1 MKLKILGDPVFAKD
15 ADGRLKSRVGTVFLK
30 TPGLVTQNGIHAM
43 QRVAWIDEL
52 NRERAEKG
60 EPPLSANAVAD
71 EIDNSVD
78 LVFTDDA
85 VLIRPDPER
94 MDLAF
99 RADEVLQT
107 MVSKRKIRYL
117 NTHTAKVRNA
127 LRSAGDNWRMARQP
141 ESPED
146 IVAAIERAKT
156 AIGFARI
163 YYYAPYTGTR
173 YLTADGL
180 AAAMKLQGAEFA
192 GQMAEIVKGL
202 NGRNRL
208 GQPEIGIFPTSLPPD
223 VRNGLRELDAAADE
237 KTLRA
242 GVEAVALKWRM
253 ALPAQL
259 REESTDNLEW
269 RNEMSATLVRQ
280 PNETSAGDEEL
291 VKGISPEFYRQIEWL
306 PGGKVRD
313 GRLEFD
319 PLFDEA
325 QRTGDPE
332 ILAMCDMR
340 VRSIIFNALRL
351 FSSVEYVN
359 IGRISRS
366 LARYPVE
373 GHRRGQVYFV
383 QFKERCQ
390 SDERLFVIRFQKWGV
405 AEHLDEGKDLLT
417 AIYEANQYMDYILD
431 RRLACLQLGM
441 NLPFHVGA
449 GRLTEKYLGENQ
461 YHGTSVQAFFYA
473 RQYIRGTA
481 SDKIPPARFS
491 NPAFARSF
499 ARLMGEAAAV
509 DMVVGRRATETGEHM
524 FDKYFEMVQLG
535 PDGLPARV
543 VVTDHA
549 GSFVNYKHGFD
560 EYVPAYANV
569 MRRRKTFVQDY
580 DAFCEA
586 YVSAFRARLEE
597 MQKKYLEHP
606 RAFDELFAD
615 RPYDQAGSGAYRWS
629 CVLRRLAGCDVAK
642 VADILAEACRL

>member
-1 MKLKILGDPVFAKD
+1 MKILGDEIFAKN
-15 ADGRLKSRVGTVFLK
+15 ADGKLKSRVGTVFLK
-30 TPGLVTQNGIHAM
+30 TPGLVTVNGIHAM
-43 QRVAWIDEL
+43 QRMAWIDEL

-60 EPPLSANAVAD
+60 EQPLSANAVAD
-71 EIDNSVD
+71 ELDNSVD

-99 RADEVLQT
+99 QADEALQKL
-107 MVSKRKIRYL
+107 VSKRKIRFM

-141 ESPED
+141 ESPEE
-146 IVAAIERAKT
+146 IVAAIERAST
-156 AIGFARI
+156 AIGFAKS

-173 YLTADGL
+173 FLTAGGL
-180 AAAMKLQGAEFA
+180 DEAMKLQGDEFV
-192 GQMAEIVKGL
+192 GQVSEIVKGL
-202 NGRNRL
+202 KGRNRL
-208 GQPEIGIFPTSLPPD
+208 GQPEIGLFPTTLPPD
-223 VRNGLRELDAAADE
+223 VKSDFLDLDLASGADA
-237 KTLRA
+237 LRA
-242 GVEAVALKWRM
+242 KVDAIALKWRM

-269 RNEMSATLVRQ
+269 RNEMSALLARQ

-319 PLFDEA
+319 PLFEEA
-325 QRTGDPE
+325 QRTGDPDL
-332 ILAMCDMR
+332 LAMCDMR
-340 VRSIIFNALRL
+340 VRSIVFNALRL

-366 LARYPVE
+366 LARNPVE

-390 SDERLFVIRFQKWGV
+390 PDERLFVIRFQKWGV
-405 AEHLDEGKDLLT
+405 AEHLDEGKDMLT
-417 AIYEANQYMDYILD
+417 AMYEANQYMDYILD

-441 NLPFHVGA
+441 NLPYHVGA

-461 YHGTSVQAFFYA
+461 YHGASVQAFYYA

-481 SDKIPPARFS
+481 SAKIPPARFA
-491 NPAFARSF
+491 NPAFARRF
-499 ARLMGEAAAV
+499 AQLMGEAAAV
-509 DMVVGRRATETGEHM
+509 DMAVGRRATETGEHM

-535 PDGLPARV
+535 PDGLPERI

-549 GSFVNYKHGFD
+549 GSFVNYKHEFV

-580 DAFCEA
+580 DAFCDA
-586 YVSAFRARLEE
+586 YVSAFRAKLEE
-597 MQKKYLEHP
+597 MQRQYLDHP

-629 CVLRRLAGCDVAK
+629 CVLKRIAACDPAK
-642 VADILAEACRL
+642 VAGILAEACRI

>member
-1 MKLKILGDPVFAKD
+1 MKILGEPMFSKGE
-15 ADGRLKSRVGTVFLK
+15 DGKLKSRVGTVFLK
-30 TPGLVTQNGIHAM
+30 TPGLVTTNGIHAM

-52 NRERAEKG
+52 NRERKERG
-60 EPPLSANAVAD
+60 EEPLSANAVAD

-78 LVFTDDA
+78 LIFTEDS
-85 VLIRPDPER
+85 VMIRPDPER

-99 RADEVLQT
+99 KADEALQK

-141 ESPED
+141 EAPED

-156 AIGFARI
+156 AIGFACV
-163 YYYAPYTGTR
+163 YHYAPYTGTR
-173 YLTADGL
+173 YLTVGGL
-180 AAAMKLQGAEFA
+180 SAAMKLGGDEFR
-192 GQMAEIVKGL
+192 GQIAEIVKGL
-202 NGRNRL
+202 KGRNRL
-208 GQPEIGIFPTSLPPD
+208 GQPEIGLFPLSLPPD
-223 VRNGLRELDAAADE
+223 VKNDFCALDPSEDE
-237 KTLRA
+237 KSLRA
-242 GVEAVALKWRM
+242 KIDAIALKWRM
-253 ALPAQL
+253 AVPPQL

-269 RNEMSATLVRQ
+269 RNEMSATLVRK

-366 LARYPVE
+366 LALKPIE
-373 GHRRGQVYFV
+373 GHRRGQVYIV

-390 SDERLFVIRFQKWGV
+390 PDERIFVIRFQKWGV
-405 AEHLDEGKDLLT
+405 AEHLDEGKDMLT
-417 AIYEANQYMDYILD
+417 AILEANQYMDYILD
-431 RRLACLQLGM
+431 RRLGCLQLGM

-449 GRLTEKYLGENQ
+449 GRLTEKYTGGNQ
-461 YHGTSVQAFFYA
+461 YHGASVQAFYYA

-481 SDKIPPARFS
+481 SDKIPPARFA
-491 NPAFARSF
+491 NPAFARRF
-499 ARLMGEAAAV
+499 AQLMGEAAAV

-524 FDKYFEMVQLG
+524 FDKYFEMVQMG

-549 GSFVNYKHGFD
+549 GSFVNYKHEFV

-569 MRRRKTFVQDY
+569 MRRRKDFVQDY
-580 DAFCEA
+580 GSFCEA
-586 YVSAFRARLEE
+586 YVAAFRNRLAA
-597 MQKKYLEHP
+597 MQKQYLDHP
-606 RAFDELFAD
+606 RAFDELFVD
-615 RPYDQAGSGAYRWS
+615 RPYDQAGSGAYRWT
-629 CVLRRLAGCDVAK
+629 CVLKRLAGCDPSK
-642 VADILAEACRL
+642 VADVLSQSCMM

>member
-1 MKLKILGDPVFAKD
+1 MKILGDAIFSKNP
-15 ADGRLKSRVGTVFLK
+15 DGKLKSRVGTVFLK
-30 TPGLVTQNGIHAM
+30 TPGLVTVNGIHAM
-43 QRVAWIDEL
+43 QRMAWIDEL

-78 LVFTDDA
+78 LVFTDDT

-99 RADEVLQT
+99 QADEALQKL
-107 MVSKRKIRYL
+107 VSKRKIRFL

-141 ESPED
+141 ESPEE
-146 IVAAIERAKT
+146 IVAAIERAST
-156 AIGFARI
+156 AIGFAKA

-173 YLTADGL
+173 FLTAGGL
-180 AAAMKLQGAEFA
+180 AEAMKLQGDEFV
-192 GQMAEIVKGL
+192 GQVSEIVKGL
-202 NGRNRL
+202 KGRNRL
-208 GQPEIGIFPTSLPPD
+208 GQPEIGLFPATLPPD
-223 VRNGLRELDAAADE
+223 VKSDFLDLDLASGADA
-237 KTLRA
+237 LRA
-242 GVEAVALKWRM
+242 KVDAIALKWRM

-269 RNEMSATLVRQ
+269 RNEMNATLARQ

-319 PLFDEA
+319 PLFEEA
-325 QRTGDPE
+325 QRTGDPDL
-332 ILAMCDMR
+332 LAMCDMR

-359 IGRISRS
+359 IGRIARS
-366 LARYPVE
+366 LARNPVE

-390 SDERLFVIRFQKWGV
+390 PDERLYVIRFQKWCV
-405 AEHLDEGKDLLT
+405 AEHLDEGKDMLT
-417 AIYEANQYMDYILD
+417 AMYESNQYMDYILD

-461 YHGTSVQAFFYA
+461 YHGASVQAFYYA

-481 SDKIPPARFS
+481 SDKIPPARFA
-491 NPAFARSF
+491 NPAFARRF
-499 ARLMGEAAAV
+499 AQLMGEAAAV
-509 DMVVGRRATETGEHM
+509 DMAVGRRATETGEHM
-524 FDKYFEMVQLG
+524 FDKYFEMVQMG
-535 PDGLPARV
+535 PDGLPARI

-549 GSFVNYKHGFD
+549 GSFVNYRHEFA

-569 MRRRKTFVQDY
+569 MRRRRAFVQDY

-586 YVSAFRARLEE
+586 YVSAFKAKLEE
-597 MQKKYLEHP
+597 MQMQYLDHP

-629 CVLRRLAGCDVAK
+629 CVLKRIAACDAAKIAGTLAA
-642 VADILAEACRL
+642 ACRL

>member
-1 MKLKILGDPVFAKD
+1 MKILGDAVFAKG
-15 ADGRLKSRVGTVFLK
+15 ADGKLKSRVGTLFLK
-30 TPGLVTQNGIHAM
+30 TPGLVTINGIHAM

-52 NRERAEKG
+52 NRERAGRG

-78 LVFTDDA
+78 LVFTDET

-99 RADEVLQT
+99 QADEELQKI
-107 MVSKRKIRYL
+107 VSKRKIRFL

-141 ESPED
+141 ESPEE
-146 IVAAIERAKT
+146 IVAAIERAST
-156 AIGFARI
+156 AIGFAKA

-173 YLTADGL
+173 FLTAGGL
-180 AAAMKLQGAEFA
+180 AEAMKLQGDEFV
-192 GQMAEIVKGL
+192 GQVSEIVKGL
-202 NGRNRL
+202 KGRNRL
-208 GQPEIGIFPTSLPPD
+208 GQPEIGLFPTTLPPD
-223 VRNGLRELDAAADE
+223 LKSDFLALDLASGAEA
-237 KTLRA
+237 LRA
-242 GVEAVALKWRM
+242 KVDAIALEWRM

-259 REESTDNLEW
+259 REESADNLEW
-269 RNEMSATLVRQ
+269 RNEMSATLARQ

-306 PGGKVRD
+306 PGGRVRD

-325 QRTGDPE
+325 QRTCDPE
-332 ILAMCDMR
+332 LLAMCDTR

-366 LARYPVE
+366 LARNPVE

-390 SDERLFVIRFQKWGV
+390 PDERLYVIRFQKWGV
-405 AEHLDEGKDLLT
+405 AEHLDEGKDMLT
-417 AIYEANQYMDYILD
+417 AMYEANQYMDYILD

-461 YHGTSVQAFFYA
+461 YHGASVQAFYYA

-481 SDKIPPARFS
+481 SDKIPPARFA
-491 NPAFARSF
+491 NPAFAHRF
-499 ARLMGEAAAV
+499 AQLMGEAAAV

-524 FDKYFEMVQLG
+524 FDKNFEMVQTG
-535 PDGLPARV
+535 PDGLPVRV

-549 GSFVNYKHGFD
+549 GSFVNYKHDFS

-569 MRRRKTFVQDY
+569 MRRRKEFVQDY
-580 DAFCEA
+580 DAFCSA
-586 YVSAFRARLEE
+586 YVAAFKARLEAMKGE
-597 MQKKYLEHP
+597 YLAHP
-606 RAFDELFAD
+606 RAFDELFSD
-615 RPYDQAGSGAYRWS
+615 RPYDQAGSGAFRWS
-629 CVLRRLAGCDVAK
+629 CVLKRLAGCDPAAVAGT
-642 VADILAEACRL
+642 LAEACRL

>member
-1 MKLKILGDPVFAKD
+1 MKILGDAIFSKNP
-15 ADGRLKSRVGTVFLK
+15 DGKLKSRVGTVFLK
-30 TPGLVTQNGIHAM
+30 TPGLVTVNGIHAM
-43 QRVAWIDEL
+43 QRMAWIDEL

-78 LVFTDDA
+78 LVFTDDT

-99 RADEVLQT
+99 QADEALQKL
-107 MVSKRKIRYL
+107 VSKRKIRFL

-141 ESPED
+141 ESPEE
-146 IVAAIERAKT
+146 IVAAIERAST
-156 AIGFARI
+156 AIGFAKA

-173 YLTADGL
+173 FLTAGGL
-180 AAAMKLQGAEFA
+180 AEAMKLQGDEFV
-192 GQMAEIVKGL
+192 GQVSEIVKGL
-202 NGRNRL
+202 KGRNRL
-208 GQPEIGIFPTSLPPD
+208 GQPEIGLFPATLPPD
-223 VRNGLRELDAAADE
+223 VKSDFLDLDLASGADA
-237 KTLRA
+237 LRA
-242 GVEAVALKWRM
+242 KVDAIALKWRM

-269 RNEMSATLVRQ
+269 RNEMNATLARQ

-319 PLFDEA
+319 PLFEEA
-325 QRTGDPE
+325 QRTGDPDL
-332 ILAMCDMR
+332 LAMCDMR

-366 LARYPVE
+366 LARNPVE

-390 SDERLFVIRFQKWGV
+390 PDERLYVIRFQKWGV
-405 AEHLDEGKDLLT
+405 AEHLDEGKDMLT
-417 AIYEANQYMDYILD
+417 AMYESNQYMDYILD

-461 YHGTSVQAFFYA
+461 YHGASVQAFYYA

-481 SDKIPPARFS
+481 SDKIPPARFA
-491 NPAFARSF
+491 NPAFARRF
-499 ARLMGEAAAV
+499 AQLMGEAAAV
-509 DMVVGRRATETGEHM
+509 DMAVGRRATETGEHM
-524 FDKYFEMVQLG
+524 FDKYFEMVQMG
-535 PDGLPARV
+535 PDGLPARI

-549 GSFVNYKHGFD
+549 GSFVNYKHEFS

-586 YVSAFRARLEE
+586 YVSAFRAKLEE
-597 MQKKYLEHP
+597 MQRQYLDHP
-606 RAFDELFAD
+606 RAFDELFSD

-629 CVLRRLAGCDVAK
+629 CVLKRLAGCDPAAVA
-642 VADILAEACRL
+642 ATLAAACRL

>member
-1 MKLKILGDPVFAKD
+1 MKILGDAVFAKG
-15 ADGRLKSRVGTVFLK
+15 ADGKLKSRVGTLFLK
-30 TPGLVTQNGIHAM
+30 TPGLVTINGIHAM
-43 QRVAWIDEL
+43 QRVAWIEEL
-52 NRERAEKG
+52 NRLRAAEGGK
-60 EPPLSANAVAD
+60 PLSETEAAD
-71 EIDNSVD
+71 ELDNSVD
-78 LVFTDDA
+78 LIFTDDT

-99 RADEVLQT
+99 KADEELQKL
-107 MVSKRKIRYL
+107 MSKRKIRYL

-141 ESPED
+141 ESPEE
-146 IVAAIERAKT
+146 IVASIERAHT
-156 AIGFARI
+156 AIGFARA

-173 YLTADGL
+173 YLTAGGL
-180 AAAMKLQGAEFA
+180 EEAMKLQGAEFA
-192 GQMAEIVKGL
+192 GQVAEIVKGL
-202 NGRNRL
+202 KSRNRL
-208 GQPEIGIFPTSLPPD
+208 GQPEIGLFPLSLTPE
-223 VRNGLRELDAAADE
+223 VKTAFLALDPSADE
-237 KTLRA
+237 KTLR
-242 GVEAVALKWRM
+242 GKMDEIALKWRM

-259 REESTDNLEW
+259 REETANNLEW
-269 RNEMSATLVRQ
+269 RNEMSATLARQ
-280 PNETSAGDEEL
+280 PNETSAGDAEL

-306 PGGKVRD
+306 PGGRVRD

-332 ILAMCDMR
+332 LLAMCDMR
-340 VRSIIFNALRL
+340 VRSIVFNALRL

-366 LARYPVE
+366 LARNPVE

-390 SDERLFVIRFQKWGV
+390 PEERLFVIRFQKWGV
-405 AEHLDEGKDLLT
+405 AEHLDEGKDMLT
-417 AIYEANQYMDYILD
+417 AMYEANQYMDYILD

-441 NLPFHVGA
+441 NLPFHVAA

-461 YHGTSVQAFFYA
+461 YHGASVQAFFYA

-481 SDKIPPARFS
+481 SDKIPPARFA
-491 NPAFARSF
+491 NPAFAHRF
-499 ARLMGEAAAV
+499 AQLMGEAAAV

-535 PDGLPARV
+535 PDGLPARI

-549 GSFVNYKHGFD
+549 GSFVNYKHEFS

-580 DAFCEA
+580 DAFCAA
-586 YVSAFRARLEE
+586 YVGAFKARLEE
-597 MQKKYLEHP
+597 MKGQYLAHP
-606 RAFDELFAD
+606 RAFDELFSD

-629 CVLRRLAGCDVAK
+629 CVLKRLAACDPAAVAGM
-642 VADILAEACRL
+642 LAEACRL

>member
-1 MKLKILGDPVFAKD
+1 MKILGEPIFSKD
-15 ADGRLKSRVGTVFLK
+15 ANGKLKSRVGTVFLK
-30 TPGLVTQNGIHAM
+30 TPGLVTTNGIHAM

-60 EPPLSANAVAD
+60 EQPLSENAAAD

-78 LVFTDDA
+78 LVFTEDA
-85 VLIRPDPER
+85 VMIRPDPER

-99 RADEVLQT
+99 KADEALQKI
-107 MVSKRKIRYL
+107 VSKRKIRYL

-141 ESPED
+141 ESPEE
-146 IVAAIERAKT
+146 IVAAIGRAYT
-156 AIGFARI
+156 AIKFARV

-173 YLTADGL
+173 YLTAGGL
-180 AAAMKLQGAEFA
+180 AEAMKLNGEDFV

-202 NGRNRL
+202 KGRNRL
-208 GQPEIGIFPTSLPPD
+208 GQPEVGLFPSSLSPEIKND
-223 VRNGLRELDAAADE
+223 FWGLDFALGEKALRE
-237 KTLRA
+237 K
-242 GVEAVALKWRM
+242 VEAIALKWRM
-253 ALPAQL
+253 ALPAKL
-259 REESTDNLEW
+259 REESVDNLEW
-269 RNEMSATLVRQ
+269 RNEMSATLARQ

-319 PLFDEA
+319 PLFQEA
-325 QRTGDPE
+325 QRTGDPDL
-332 ILAMCDMR
+332 LAMCDMR
-340 VRSIIFNALRL
+340 VRNIIFNAMRM

-359 IGRISRS
+359 IGRIARS

-390 SDERLFVIRFQKWGV
+390 PDERLFVIRFQKWGV

-417 AIYEANQYMDYILD
+417 AIYESNQYMDYILD

-449 GRLTEKYLGENQ
+449 GRLTEKYLGDNQ

-481 SDKIPPARFS
+481 SDKIPPARFA
-491 NPAFARSF
+491 NPAFARRF
-499 ARLMGEAAAV
+499 AQLMGEAAAV

-524 FDKYFEMVQLG
+524 FDKYFEMVQMG
-535 PDGLPARV
+535 ADGLPARI

-549 GSFVNYKHGFD
+549 GSFVNYKHDFA

-569 MRRRKTFVQDY
+569 MRRRKEFVQDY

-586 YVSAFRARLEE
+586 YVTAFKNRLAG
-597 MQKKYLEHP
+597 MQRQYLDHP
-606 RAFDELFAD
+606 RTFDELFSD

-629 CVLRRLAGCDVAK
+629 CVLRRLATCDPEA
-642 VADILAEACRL
+642 VADTLAQSCRI

>member
-1 MKLKILGDPVFAKD
+1 MKILGDAVFAKG
-15 ADGRLKSRVGTVFLK
+15 ADGKLKSRVGTLFLK
-30 TPGLVTQNGIHAM
+30 TPGLVTINGIHAM

-52 NRERAEKG
+52 NRERAGRG

-78 LVFTDDA
+78 LVFTDET

-99 RADEVLQT
+99 QADEELQKI
-107 MVSKRKIRYL
+107 VSKRKIRFL

-141 ESPED
+141 ESPEE
-146 IVAAIERAKT
+146 IVAAIERAST
-156 AIGFARI
+156 AIGFAKA

-173 YLTADGL
+173 FLTAGGL
-180 AAAMKLQGAEFA
+180 AEAMKLQGDEFV
-192 GQMAEIVKGL
+192 GQVSEIVKGL
-202 NGRNRL
+202 KGRNRL
-208 GQPEIGIFPTSLPPD
+208 GQPEIGLFPTTLPPD
-223 VRNGLRELDAAADE
+223 LKSDFLALDLASGAEA
-237 KTLRA
+237 LRA
-242 GVEAVALKWRM
+242 KVDAIALKWRM

-259 REESTDNLEW
+259 REETANNLEW
-269 RNEMSATLVRQ
+269 RNEMSATLARQ

-306 PGGKVRD
+306 PGGRVRD

-325 QRTGDPE
+325 QRTCDPE
-332 ILAMCDMR
+332 LLAMCDTR
-340 VRSIIFNALRL
+340 ARSIIFTALRL

-366 LARYPVE
+366 LARNPVE

-390 SDERLFVIRFQKWGV
+390 PDERLYVVR
-405 AEHLDEGKDLLT
+405 
-417 AIYEANQYMDYILD
+417 
-431 RRLACLQLGM
+431 
-441 NLPFHVGA
+441 FHVGA

-461 YHGTSVQAFFYA
+461 YHGASVQAFYYA

-481 SDKIPPARFS
+481 SDKIPPARFA
-491 NPAFARSF
+491 NPAFAHRF
-499 ARLMGEAAAV
+499 AQLMGEAAAV

-524 FDKYFEMVQLG
+524 FDKNFEMVQTG
-535 PDGLPARV
+535 PDGLPVRV

-549 GSFVNYKHGFD
+549 GSFVNYKHDFS

-569 MRRRKTFVQDY
+569 MRRRKEFVQDY
-580 DAFCEA
+580 DAFCSA
-586 YVSAFRARLEE
+586 YVAAFKARLEE
-597 MQKKYLEHP
+597 MKGEYLAHP
-606 RAFDELFAD
+606 RAFDELFSD
-615 RPYDQAGSGAYRWS
+615 RPYDQAGSGAFRWS
-629 CVLRRLAGCDVAK
+629 CVLKRLAGCDPAAVAGT
-642 VADILAEACRL
+642 LAEACRL